1 MKKFYTTLLM
11 IAAMA
16 GVAVAQENVQTMTLN
31 DIITTGQ
38 LSEFYTIENDLIGVY
53 APPHYPRV
61 IFAKDAN
68 EYANR
73 SEPTKEQY
81 NANPKRLYDERDGFF
96 ETYEEHKEAYSTMTH
111 GEETGTAEERNTR
124 DKKSDDKEKK
134 DQE

>member
-1 MKKFYTTLLM
+1 
-11 IAAMA
+11 MA

-38 LSEFYTIENDLIGVY
+38 LSEFYTIENDLVGVY

-96 ETYEEHKEAYSTMTH
+96 ETYEDEFGYTIKELFYQKYIKT
-111 GEETGTAEERNTR
+111 
-124 DKKSDDKEKK
+124 KKLTL
-134 DQE
+134 